1 MMDLKGLWKRSG
13 FTLMEIMISVFIVAI
28 LIAITVPIVKKQIDK
43 TEDYA
48 YYMAYKTVEK
58 MAGQIVAMGDPEEID
73 DITTMSEPEIKL
85 ADRVKNSVKTFVA
98 DTGKKVKIF
107 ITGASGKIAKSE
119 EYLFRKMFPSAFA
132 ETVTIQKK
140 VYTLSSDDYD
150 MLWLGIQVCANG
162 RKIPKSQTTDSV
174 TSEVKYEY
182 YTKADFDNCVGY
194 GKSAEVEGVT
204 IAQYG
209 NLISMLPTNCPHYDD
224 YQAQIL
230 AEIKNQNSPN
240 ARDIS
245 TYLNGACT
253 GTIKDSSNKIHKFTM
268 SYQLLEDEGDVDDG
282 DDDDEDEGGSAGG
295 INADNYVETPSTPEA
310 AQGEFVQIEEYEMD
324 VNEAGAN
331 TEPTAKP
338 EFPVEYCNNT
348 LQTFHM
354 FNKEAK
360 DSVDCVCETGRSVT
374 QNNDRACCPPC
385 SGGALPY
392 YNSKGT
398 SDADKCVCCSTD
410 FNPESGK
417 CCPKNSIYVS
427 GKECTCISGY
437 GPAGL
442 CNVLETCPPGTT
454 KDDKENVCVV
464 NPPVL
469 KASRFCELVKEYY
482 NTYETNCNAGFKT
495 LAVKGA
501 NVHYNEDVYKAA
513 TSASGTY
520 LSIQS
525 KAGAFEKITPNIIF
539 SNGLPMWILA
549 DKTASIPGLTYTS
562 QMEES
567 TQNICLN
574 LRKHSKASCK
584 AVDNKAYF
592 CKGENTCF
600 SLDDKALTTM
610 GDARNCC
617 ATTDF
622 SDIVETVVNNP
633 GTYEAKVYEKDKRVY
648 SISGFTVF
656 VDINGQNKGSGTL
669 WEDVFPF
676 FIGANGTVYP
686 AYPIDA
692 EKDATK
698 ESSLYLGG
706 NSEKQLAVDVYYY
719 KDAGVTRE
727 KVVAFPGVSYAR
739 GVCSARL
746 LSRYAPYCMNLG
758 EKFKDGTKP
767 ITEDDETSNPC
778 NTHRC
783 YVSVR
788 QKLRS
793 F

>member
-1 MMDLKGLWKRSG
+1 MDLKGLWKRTG

-73 DITTMSEPEIKL
+73 DITAMSEPEIKL

-98 DTGKKVKIF
+98 DSGKKVKIF
-107 ITGASGKIAKSE
+107 ITRASGKIAKAE
-119 EYLFRKMFPSAFA
+119 EYMFRKMFPKAFA
-132 ETVTIQKK
+132 ESVTIQKK
-140 VYTLSSDDYD
+140 VYTLSSDEYD
-150 MLWLGIQVCANG
+150 QLWVGIQVCNG
-162 RKIPKSQTTDSV
+162 NKFIPKSQTTDPE

-182 YTKADFDNCVGY
+182 YSKEDFENCIGY
-194 GKSAEVEGVT
+194 GQAGELSGIT
-204 IAQYG
+204 IGAYD
-209 NLISMLPTNCPHYDD
+209 NLTVILPANCPNYEA
-224 YQAQIL
+224 YQNKIVT
-230 AEIKNQNSPN
+230 EIKKQSSPN
-240 ARDIS
+240 AREIS
-245 TYLNGACT
+245 MHLIAACS
-253 GTIKDSSNKIHKFTM
+253 GTIKDSSDKIHTFTM
-268 SYQLLEDEGDVDDG
+268 SYELLEDEGDVDDE
-282 DDDDEDEGGSAGG
+282 DDDEDYGGSTGG
-295 INADNYVETPSTPEA
+295 INAGNYVELPSTPEA
-310 AQGEFVQIEEYEMD
+310 DQGEFVQKEEYEMD
-324 VNEAGAN
+324 VNDDGAA
-331 TEPTAKP
+331 TQPTAKP
-338 EFPVEYCNNT
+338 EFPVTYCNNT

-354 FNKEAK
+354 KNQAAPT
-360 DSVDCVCETGRSVT
+360 SVDCVCEAGRVAS

-385 SGGALPY
+385 TGDALPY
-392 YNSKGT
+392 YH
-398 SDADKCVCCSTD
+398 SDGIGDANKCVCCSTD
-410 FNPESGK
+410 FNPKSGK

-427 GKECTCISGY
+427 GNDCTCISGY
-437 GPAGL
+437 GPAGV

-482 NTYETNCNAGFKT
+482 NTNNTNCNAGFKT
-495 LAVKGA
+495 LKVK
-501 NVHYNEDVYKAA
+501 NTDVHYNEDVYKAA
-513 TSASGTY
+513 SSASGTY

-525 KAGAFEKITPNIIF
+525 KAGAFANITPNIVF

-549 DKTASIPGLTYTS
+549 DKTASIPGLTYTT
-562 QMEES
+562 QTEEP

-574 LRKHSKASCK
+574 LRKHKKDKCK
-584 AVDNKAYF
+584 DVDNKAYF

-633 GTYEAKVYEKDKRVY
+633 GTYEDKAYEKDKRVY
-648 SISGFTVF
+648 SIGGFTVF

-746 LSRYAPYCMNLG
+746 LSKYAPYCQNIG
-758 EKFKDGTKP
+758 EKFKDGMKP
-767 ITEDDETSNPC
+767 ITGSDEDSNPC

-783 YVSVR
+783 YISVR